1 MDEIIQRLK
10 ERKLVQW
17 ALVYLPGAW
26 LVLQVLDVTAEP
38 WGLSDG
44 FVRAVQAGLVFGF
57 FVVLVLAWYHGEQ
70 GRQGVSAPE
79 LMMIGGLFAVGAVLL
94 TVFGDPSVDSSEG
107 VAERAAEMIPDGAPG
122 PALQRASV
130 AVLPFLNN
138 SPDQENAFFAAGI
151 QEDILTQLSKIRGL
165 TVLSRTSVMQYG
177 NAAERN
183 LRQIGREL
191 GATAIL
197 EGSVRREANQI
208 RVTAQLNDAATD
220 ESLWAESYDRD
231 LEDVFTVQSEIA
243 QEVAAALEA
252 TLTPRE
258 VALIS
263 SAPRAAWKRTTT
275 T

>member
-1 MDEIIQRLK
+1 
-10 ERKLVQW
+10 
-17 ALVYLPGAW
+17 
-26 LVLQVLDVTAEP
+26 
-38 WGLSDG
+38 
-44 FVRAVQAGLVFGF
+44 
-57 FVVLVLAWYHGEQ
+57 
-70 GRQGVSAPE
+70 
-79 LMMIGGLFAVGAVLL
+79 
-94 TVFGDPSVDSSEG
+94 
-107 VAERAAEMIPDGAPG
+107 
-122 PALQRASV
+122 
-130 AVLPFLNN
+130 
-138 SPDQENAFFAAGI
+138 
-151 QEDILTQLSKIRGL
+151 
-165 TVLSRTSVMQYG
+165 MQYG

-183 LRQIGREL
+183 LRQIGHEL

-231 LEDVFTVQSEIA
+231 LEDVFTVQSEIT